1 MTYGYLFHMA
11 CWLDLGPQVWSY
23 GLWPKMFGIPKKGA
37 TKASTVLKL
46 YDQISCPF
54 PYNISQFLSQP
65 RYNLPVL
72 TCHVDVHDPI
82 ATQRGVAAAKG
93 QLALMDQKGT
103 SCANEHFTVEV
114 WHFPF
119 PS

>member
-1 MTYGYLFHMA
+1 MDTFSTWRVGSIWGHRFGHTAYG
-11 CWLDLGPQVWSY
+11 
-23 GLWPKMFGIPKKGA
+23 PKCLESPKKGA
-37 TKASTVLKL
+37 TKTSTVLK

-72 TCHVDVHDPI
+72 TCHVDV
-82 ATQRGVAAAKG
+82 AAAKG

-119 PS
+119 LS